1 MNEDLHRPLVR
12 LQILAAGVGI
22 GGLLL
27 GTILVVIGVTKLY
40 VWSLTFNVGLL
51 LLMFGLAGVRIIFL
65 ARELVRRPAAPDAK
79 HRAPVEE
86 TNGEPTPA

>member
-12 LQILAAGVGI
+12 LQLLAAGIAI

-27 GTILVVIGVTKLY
+27 GTLLVVIGVTKIY

-51 LLMFGLAGVRIIFL
+51 LLLFGLAGVRIIFL
-65 ARELVRRPAAPDAK
+65 ARELVRPVPDQDAK

-86 TNGEPTPA
+86 TNSEPTPA